1 MSSFFRSSSLRFF
14 SSSFFFFSSSFF
26 FCFSMSFGCSTHFA
40 RPVSLGFG
48 SSSESLLLLLSLEK
62 SLSDDMASES

>member
-1 MSSFFRSSSLRFF
+1 
-14 SSSFFFFSSSFF
+14 
-26 FCFSMSFGCSTHFA
+26 MSFGCSTHFA

>member
-1 MSSFFRSSSLRFF
+1 
-14 SSSFFFFSSSFF
+14 
-26 FCFSMSFGCSTHFA
+26 MSFGCSTHFA

-48 SSSESLLLLLSLEK
+48 SSSESLLLLLLSLPLEK

>member
-1 MSSFFRSSSLRFF
+1 
-14 SSSFFFFSSSFF
+14 
-26 FCFSMSFGCSTHFA
+26 MSFGCSTHFA

-48 SSSESLLLLLSLEK
+48 SSSESLLLSLLLLSLPLEK

>member
-1 MSSFFRSSSLRFF
+1 
-14 SSSFFFFSSSFF
+14 
-26 FCFSMSFGCSTHFA
+26 MSFGCSTHFA

-48 SSSESLLLLLSLEK
+48 SSSESLLLLLSLPLEK